1 MNRVF
6 RQRIFRLGT
15 VAASAMLALML
26 LGVGGATAS
35 TPIWASTATS
45 IPGTVSP
52 GNFAFYHVTVTNNG
66 TSNISQLF
74 LADNVNFA
82 AFSASPSAGSCV
94 LSPVLSCTFGALNA
108 GATDTVDVV
117 YKTPSSGTAFAID
130 FQFNTSGSTFSDQK
144 HGKKATSHGDNLDTP
159 VSTVLDSS
167 VDFAGGYVVF
177 GGTSFSTATGDVQTT
192 TVNSPATGIP
202 VTVTESAGD
211 GTSQCG
217 GTDTPAGQL
226 VTLDVAGGATFDSD
240 FLTTITIKTSSLPD
254 ELVLSDVSLCH
265 LYDDGTSALLP
276 VCASDTAPAGQTACF
291 WPKWSGTVVEHGQE
305 AHNDADD
312 ADNHVFLILDVF
324 DFQNGG
330 VRGQYG

>member
-1 MNRVF
+1 MF

-15 VAASAMLALML
+15 VGASAMLALML

-35 TPIWASTATS
+35 TPLWTSTAS
-45 IPGTVSP
+45 SVPGSVSP
-52 GNFAFYHVTVTNNG
+52 GNYAFYHVTVTNNG

-74 LADNVNFA
+74 LADNVSFA

-94 LSPVLSCTFGALNA
+94 LSPVLSCTLGALNA
-108 GATDTVDVV
+108 GKSDTIDVV
-117 YKTPSSGTAFAID
+117 YKTPASGTSFDID

-144 HGKKATSHGDNLDTP
+144 HGKKPTSHGDNLDTP

-192 TVNSPATGIP
+192 TVNAPGTGIP
-202 VTVTESAGD
+202 VTVTETSG
-211 GTSQCG
+211 GSSQCG
-217 GTDTPAGQL
+217 SGTPAGQL
-226 VTLDVAGGATFDSD
+226 VTLNVNGGAKFSSD
-240 FLTTITIKTSSLPD
+240 FLTTITIEASSLPD
-254 ELVLSDVSLCH
+254 ELELADVSLCH
-265 LYDDGTSALLP
+265 QYDDGTSALLP
-276 VCASDTAPAGQTACF
+276 VCPTDAAPAGQSACF
-291 WPKWSGTVVEHGQE
+291 YPKWSGTRAEPKHPKE
-305 AHNDADD
+305 SADNDADD
-312 ADNHVFLILDVF
+312 HLFLVLDVF